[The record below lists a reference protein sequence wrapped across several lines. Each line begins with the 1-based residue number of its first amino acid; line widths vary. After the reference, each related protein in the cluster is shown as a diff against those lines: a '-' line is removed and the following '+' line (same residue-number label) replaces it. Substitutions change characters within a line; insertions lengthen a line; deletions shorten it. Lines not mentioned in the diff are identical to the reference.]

1 MKKFFLFI
9 GLFISV
15 ISFVACDVEFSP
27 NEEWSEQMMV
37 YSVLDQDDDTT
48 FVRIQKVFL
57 GSGNALEYA
66 KDKDS
71 VYYPEDALEVKMY
84 SYYISDTNT
93 VVDVFNFDCKMV
105 QKDEG
110 DFCGGMVPLYYCVTK
125 NRLSADKYYRL
136 EIINKN
142 TGTKVTAST
151 YLITDYSIKTNNFTF
166 NENSGNR
173 MSVRWSNMDLA
184 NADENVIAKRFQVN
198 IRFNYRKDYQI
209 HHVDIPV
216 VAKTNE
222 RNTSAEMSGA
232 VNKNDIV
239 TYLREKLHG
248 VEGIS
253 WYDPAPFEIN
263 VLACD
268 REMFDYISINNAVE
282 NTLNYKPSYTNING
296 GFGLFASRRT
306 HISKSYSTPQVDQ
319 DLRTKLNGVIT
330 FQ

>member
-1 MKKFFLFI
+1 MKKLFLLI

-15 ISFVACDVEFSP
+15 ISFVSCDVEFSP

-37 YSVLDQDDDTT
+37 YGVLDQDDDTT

-66 KDKDS
+66 KEKDS
-71 VYYPEDALEVKMY
+71 VYYPEDALDVKMY
-84 SYYISDTNT
+84 SYYINDTNT

-105 QKDEG
+105 QKDDG
-110 DFCGGMVPLYYCVTK
+110 DFFGGMVPLYYSVTK
-125 NRLSADKYYRL
+125 NRLSSDKYYRL

-151 YLITDYSIKTNNFTF
+151 YLIADYSIHTNNFTF
-166 NENSGNR
+166 NENAGTR
-173 MSVRWSNMDLA
+173 MSVKWTSVDKDGLIQ
-184 NADENVIAKRFQVN
+184 NVIAKRFQVN
-198 IRFNYRKDYQI
+198 VRFNYRKEAQI
-209 HHVDIPV
+209 HHVDIPLI
-216 VAKTNE
+216 AKTNE
-222 RNTSAEMSGA
+222 KYGYA
-232 VNKNDIV
+232 VLEGRVFKDDIV
-239 TYLREKLHG
+239 SYLKERLQG
-248 VEGIS
+248 VAGIS
-253 WYDPAPFEIN
+253 WYDAAPFEIN
-263 VLACD
+263 VMACD
-268 REMFDYISINNAVE
+268 REMFDYISINNASE
-282 NTLNYKPSYTNING
+282 NTLNYKPAYTNING